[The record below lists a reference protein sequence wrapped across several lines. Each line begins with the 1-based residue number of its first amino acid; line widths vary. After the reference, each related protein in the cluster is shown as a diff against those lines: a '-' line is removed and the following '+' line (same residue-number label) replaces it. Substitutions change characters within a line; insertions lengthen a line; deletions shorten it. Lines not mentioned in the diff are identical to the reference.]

1 MQNRGQG
8 RGIYSLYVRRQ
19 TTGET
24 YHGDFLTHADALAY
38 ARNISYGRAS
48 LNTDS
53 IIEIVLEAN
62 VATAPGEK
70 VWRFEGNGWMSIG

>member
-24 YHGDFLTHADALAY
+24 YHGDFLTHADALTY
-38 ARNISYGRAS
+38 AKNIYYKAS

-62 VATAPGEK
+62 VNTAPGEK